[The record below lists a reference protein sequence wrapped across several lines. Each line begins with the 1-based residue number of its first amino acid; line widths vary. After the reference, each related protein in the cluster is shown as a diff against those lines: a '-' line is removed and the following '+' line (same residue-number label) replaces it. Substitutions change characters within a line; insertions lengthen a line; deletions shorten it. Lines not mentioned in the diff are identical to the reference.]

1 MSNSRQNRITGLIF
15 SKDRAL
21 QVQAAIE
28 SFFLYCQDRGRIRL
42 RVLYKASNQ
51 LHRGQYE
58 RLKEKFRDVSFVE
71 EEDFKKQVLAVV
83 AGCEYVLFLV
93 DDNLFVGDFS
103 LVDVVVSL
111 QNNADAIGFSLRL
124 GRNTTYCYAH
134 NAEQRVP
141 AFQGADGG
149 ILKYDWTSARRG
161 GLAEHDFGYPL
172 ELSSSMYRTADIL
185 GLLRQVEFSNPNTLE
200 EAMAANSHLYRQVR
214 NSLLCFEQSVTF
226 CAPVNMVQ
234 TVWSN
239 RVGCNDNYSVERL
252 AQVFEQGGRIDVER
266 YSGFVPKSCHQEVEL
281 YFGRCSEPPPFCF
294 AKTKQRGRCD
304 RQDEPRPKFSII
316 MANYNNARYIM
327 QAIESVCRQ
336 TFSDWELII
345 VEDCSTDSSLA
356 VIGKYLGDISIRLIR
371 HEANRGYT
379 AALKTGIAYVRSEY
393 FGILDSDDCLLPH
406 AVETMHKRHVELPD
420 CGLIY
425 SQFAFCDEN
434 LNQRKVG
441 FCAQIPPGGTSL
453 DANVVSHFKTFKLRD
468 YQRTTGYDEKILY
481 AEDIDI
487 VYKMEEVA
495 GLKFVDDCLYLYREA
510 PDSICRS
517 PDKIN
522 VAIMSRVKA
531 RINALRRRCSVRS
544 QRDNVSF
551 DLMFRRA
558 VAEARNKHEDVEQYF
573 QILSKLHQSG
583 MLAGVDWPGGADKW
597 GLDDAVLWLAANVD
611 VQFDKL
617 FDLIGRHKAAAPHQ
631 SPVLLRGE
639 NPGCYPLPFAGHS
652 LINRRKIGAGEVTVE
667 MVAYNAQRFI
677 RQAIDSVLAQTY
689 RNFELLIVDDG
700 STDGT
705 ADIVASYSDS
715 RIRHIHTPHRNCA
728 SARNRAIAEA
738 GGEYLLCVDSDDFIE
753 PSYLEKMVACARQHP
768 EVDYF
773 YPGGLVLV
781 DRMGNP
787 TCKQWQYLDFSDNK
801 MLAAFLFDKGYGPIP
816 NPGSLKRRSLFDR
829 VGMYDDVDSV
839 EDFVFLCKNAL
850 KIRFR
855 RVEDNSR
862 YFYRRLATGSSHNFK
877 ARDEIMAGAL
887 NDMVSIYPPEV
898 LYPTPISCPARGEA
912 QAVPTPVR
920 QTQPHRPPEDWCG
933 DAALKE
939 RRYCE
944 YLMKTFY
951 RHAEGP
957 MVQCGEHFRRYGDYY
972 KHKLEARETSAK
984 PVPIEVEGMAVPLR
998 GQAGAL

>member
-1 MSNSRQNRITGLIF
+1 MSNSRQSRITGLIF

-28 SFFLYCQDRGRIRL
+28 SFFLYCQDRSRIRL

-51 LHRGQYE
+51 LHRGQYG
-58 RLKEKFRDVSFVE
+58 RLKEKFREVMFVE

-93 DDNLFVGDFS
+93 DDSLFAGDFS
-103 LVDVVVSL
+103 LIDAVLSL
-111 QNNADAIGFSLRL
+111 QNNADALGFSLRL
-124 GRNTTYCYAH
+124 GRNTTYCYAR
-134 NAEQRVP
+134 NAEQQAP

-149 ILKYDWTSARRG
+149 ILKYDWTLARRG
-161 GLAEHDFGYPL
+161 GLGEHDFGYPL
-172 ELSSSMYRTADIL
+172 EVSSSIYRTADIL
-185 GLLRQVEFSNPNTLE
+185 RLLQQAEFTNPNTLE
-200 EAMAANSHLYRQVR
+200 AAMAANSHLYRQVR
-214 NSLLCFEQSVTF
+214 SSLLCFEQSVAF
-226 CAPVNMVQ
+226 CTPVNMVQ
-234 TVWSN
+234 TVWNN
-239 RVGCNDNYSVERL
+239 RVGRNDNYSVERL

-281 YFGRCSEPPPFCF
+281 YFGSRKGWPGPRSSEPN
-294 AKTKQRGRCD
+294 QRCD
-304 RQDEPRPKFSII
+304 RQDEVRPKFSII

-345 VEDCSTDSSLA
+345 VEDCSTDNSPA
-356 VIGKYLGDISIRLIR
+356 VIEQYLYDSRIRLIR

-441 FCAQIPPGGTSL
+441 FCGQIPPGGTSL

-468 YQRTTGYDEKILY
+468 YLKTTGYDEKILY

-558 VAEARNKHEDVEQYF
+558 VAEARNKFEDVEQYF

-597 GLDDAVLWLAANVD
+597 GGDDAVLWLAANVD

-617 FDLIGRHKAAAPHQ
+617 FELIGRHKAAA
-631 SPVLLRGE
+631 G
-639 NPGCYPLPFAGHS
+639 PGTGPEA
-652 LINRRKIGAGEVTVE
+652 TVE

-677 RQAIDSVLAQTY
+677 GQAIDSVLAQTY

-781 DRMGNP
+781 DQMGNP
-787 TCKQWQYLDFSDNK
+787 TGKQWQYLDFSDNRI
-801 MLAAFLFDKGYGPIP
+801 LAAFLFDKGYGPIP

-877 ARDEIMAGAL
+877 ARDEIMARAL

-898 LYPTPISCPARGEA
+898 LCPPLAGQQIA
-912 QAVPTPVR
+912 GVN
-920 QTQPHRPPEDWCG
+920 

-972 KHKLEARETSAK
+972 KHKLLQK
-984 PVPIEVEGMAVPLR
+984 QICDK
-998 GQAGAL
+998 

>member
-1 MSNSRQNRITGLIF
+1 LCREESVVMINSRQNRITGLIF

-58 RLKEKFRDVSFVE
+58 RLKEKFPDVSFVE

-103 LVDVVVSL
+103 LIDVVVSL

-124 GRNTTYCYAH
+124 GCNTTYCYAH

-141 AFQGADGG
+141 AFQGADGR
-149 ILKYDWTSARRG
+149 ILKYDWT
-161 GLAEHDFGYPL
+161 LAEHDFGYPL
-172 ELSSSMYRTADIL
+172 ELSSSIYRTADVL
-185 GLLRQVEFSNPNTLE
+185 GGPGHPLRELLRQVEFSNPNTLE

-214 NSLLCFEQSVTF
+214 NSLLCFEQSVAF
-226 CAPVNMVQ
+226 CAPLNMVQ
-234 TVWSN
+234 TVWNN
-239 RVGCNDNYSVERL
+239 RVGRNDNYSVERL

-281 YFGRCSEPPPFCF
+281 YFSRSSEPPPFCF

-304 RQDEPRPKFSII
+304 RQNELRPKFSII
-316 MANYNNARYIM
+316 MANYNNAPYLW

-345 VEDCSTDSSLA
+345 VEDCSTDNSSA
-356 VIGKYLGDISIRLIR
+356 IIEQYLCDSRIRLIR
-371 HEANRGYT
+371 HEVNRGYT
-379 AALKTGIAYVRSEY
+379 VALKTGIANVRSEY

-434 LNQRKVG
+434 LNQRTVG
-441 FCAQIPPGGTSL
+441 FCGQIPPGGTSL
-453 DANVVSHFKTFKLRD
+453 DANVVSHFKSFKLRD
-468 YQRTTGYDEKILY
+468 YLKTTGYDEKILY

-558 VAEARNKHEDVEQYF
+558 VAEARKKYEDVEQYF

-583 MLAGVDWPGGADKW
+583 MLAGVSWPDGADKW
-597 GLDDAVLWLAANVD
+597 GLDDAMLWLAANVD

-617 FDLIGRHKAAAPHQ
+617 FELIGRHKAA
-631 SPVLLRGE
+631 G
-639 NPGCYPLPFAGHS
+639 PGARPQ
-652 LINRRKIGAGEVTVE
+652 VTVE

-700 STDGT
+700 STDAT

-728 SARNRAIAEA
+728 SARNQAIAEA
-738 GGEYLLCVDSDDFIE
+738 RGEYLLCVDSDDFIE

-781 DRMGNP
+781 DGMGNP
-787 TCKQWQYLDFSDNK
+787 TGKQWQYLDFSDNK

-829 VGMYDDVDSV
+829 VGVYNDVDSV

-862 YFYRRLATGSSHNFK
+862 YFYRRLATGSSHNFQ
-877 ARDEIMAGAL
+877 ARDEIMAVVL

-898 LYPTPISCPARGEA
+898 LCPAPIDRAEG
-912 QAVPTPVR
+912 P
-920 QTQPHRPPEDWCG
+920 CG

-957 MVQCGEHFRRYGDYY
+957 MVQCGEHFRRCGDYY
-972 KHKLEARETSAK
+972 KHKLLQMAEPSGTGFQPVKTIVAR
-984 PVPIEVEGMAVPLR
+984 
-998 GQAGAL
+998 AGSP

>member
-1 MSNSRQNRITGLIF
+1 MSSSRQNRITGLIF

-103 LVDVVVSL
+103 IIDAVLSL

-141 AFQGADGG
+141 AFQGAEGG
-149 ILKYDWTSARRG
+149 ILKYDWT
-161 GLAEHDFGYPL
+161 LAEYDFVYPL
-172 ELSSSMYRTADIL
+172 EISSSIYRTADIL
-185 GLLRQVEFSNPNTLE
+185 RLLRQVEFSNPNTLE

-214 NSLLCFEQSVTF
+214 NSLLCFEQSVAF

-234 TVWSN
+234 TAWNN
-239 RVGCNDNYSVERL
+239 RVGRNDNYSVEQL

-281 YFGRCSEPPPFCF
+281 YFGSRKGWPGPRSSEPN
-294 AKTKQRGRCD
+294 QRCD
-304 RQDEPRPKFSII
+304 RQDEVRPKFSII
-316 MANYNNARYIM
+316 MANYNNVRYIG

-336 TFSDWELII
+336 TFRDWELII
-345 VEDCSTDSSLA
+345 VEDCSTDNSPA
-356 VIGKYLGDISIRLIR
+356 VIGQYLGDIRIRLIR

-379 AALKTGIAYVRSEY
+379 AALKTGIANVRSEY

-406 AVETMHKRHVELPD
+406 AVETMYKRHVELPD

-425 SQFAFCDEN
+425 SQFVFCDEN

-441 FCAQIPPGGTSL
+441 FCGQIPPARTSL
-453 DANVVSHFKTFKLRD
+453 DANVVSHFKTFKVRD
-468 YQRTTGYDEKILY
+468 YLKTTGYDEKILY

-531 RINALRRRCSVRS
+531 RINALRRRCGVRS
-544 QRDNVSF
+544 HGDNVSF
-551 DLMFRRA
+551 DPMFRRA
-558 VAEARNKHEDVEQYF
+558 VAEARKKYEDVEQYF
-573 QILSKLHQSG
+573 QVLSKLHQGG
-583 MLAGVDWPGGADKW
+583 MLAGVDWPSGADKW
-597 GLDDAVLWLAANVD
+597 NGDDAVLWLAANVD

-617 FDLIGRHKAAAPHQ
+617 FDLIGRHKAAATHQ

-639 NPGCYPLPFAGHS
+639 NPGCYPLPFARHS

-677 RQAIDSVLAQTY
+677 RQAVDSVLAQTY

-705 ADIVASYSDS
+705 ADIIASYSDS
-715 RIRHIHTPHRNCA
+715 RIRYIHTPHRNCA

-781 DRMGNP
+781 DRMGDP
-787 TCKQWQYLDFSDNK
+787 TGKQWQYLDFSDNGV
-801 MLAAFLFDKGYGPIP
+801 LAAFLFDKGYGPIP
-816 NPGSLKRRSLFDR
+816 NPGSLKRISLFDR

-862 YFYRRLATGSSHNFK
+862 YFYRRLATGSSHNFQ
-877 ARDEIMAGAL
+877 ARDEIMARAL

-898 LYPTPISCPARGEA
+898 LCPAPIDRAEG
-912 QAVPTPVR
+912 P
-920 QTQPHRPPEDWCG
+920 CG

-972 KHKLEARETSAK
+972 KHKLLQKQIRDK
-984 PVPIEVEGMAVPLR
+984 
-998 GQAGAL
+998 

>member
-58 RLKEKFRDVSFVE
+58 RLKEKFPDVSLVE
-71 EEDFKKQVLAVV
+71 EEDFKKQVLAVM

-103 LVDVVVSL
+103 LIDAVLSL

-134 NAEQRVP
+134 NAEQRAP

-149 ILKYDWTSARRG
+149 ILKYDWTPARRG
-161 GLAEHDFGYPL
+161 GLAEHDFGYPF
-172 ELSSSMYRTADIL
+172 EVSSSIYRSADIL

-214 NSLLCFEQSVTF
+214 NSLLCFEQSVAF

-234 TVWSN
+234 TAWNN
-239 RVGCNDNYSVERL
+239 RVGRNDNYSVERL

-281 YFGRCSEPPPFCF
+281 YFSRSSDQDRRCG
-294 AKTKQRGRCD
+294 K
-304 RQDEPRPKFSII
+304 QDEPRPKFSII

-345 VEDCSTDSSLA
+345 VEDCSTDNSSA
-356 VIGKYLGDISIRLIR
+356 IIEQYLCDIRIRLIR

-406 AVETMHKRHVELPD
+406 AVETMHKRHVELPH

-441 FCAQIPPGGTSL
+441 FCDQIPPGGTSL

-468 YQRTTGYDEKILY
+468 YLKTTGYDEKILY

-495 GLKFVDDCLYLYREA
+495 GLKFLHDCLYLYREA

-544 QRDNVSF
+544 QWDNVSF

-558 VAEARNKHEDVEQYF
+558 VAEARKKYEDVEQYF

-583 MLAGVDWPGGADKW
+583 MLAGVSWPGGADKW
-597 GLDDAVLWLAANVD
+597 DGDDAVLWLAANVD

-639 NPGCYPLPFAGHS
+639 NPGCYPLPFARHS
-652 LINRRKIGAGEVTVE
+652 PIDRRKIGAGEVTVE

-715 RIRHIHTPHRNCA
+715 RIRYIHAPHRNCA

-773 YPGGLVLV
+773 YPGRLVLV
-781 DRMGNP
+781 DQMGNP
-787 TCKQWQYLDFSDNK
+787 TGKQWQYSDFSDNTV
-801 MLAAFLFDKGYGPIP
+801 LAAFLFDKGYGPIP

-877 ARDEIMAGAL
+877 ARDEIMTRAL
-887 NDMVSIYPPEV
+887 NDMVSTYPPQV
-898 LYPTPISCPARGEA
+898 LRPAPTDRAEGPY
-912 QAVPTPVR
+912 
-920 QTQPHRPPEDWCG
+920 G

-972 KHKLEARETSAK
+972 KHKLLQK
-984 PVPIEVEGMAVPLR
+984 QICDK
-998 GQAGAL
+998 

>member
-103 LVDVVVSL
+103 IVDVIVSL

-124 GRNTTYCYAH
+124 GRNTTCCYAR

-149 ILKYDWTSARRG
+149 ILKYDWT
-161 GLAEHDFGYPL
+161 LAEHDFGYPL
-172 ELSSSMYRTADIL
+172 ELSSSIYRTADIL

-200 EAMAANSHLYRQVR
+200 AAMAANSHLYRQVR
-214 NSLLCFEQSVTF
+214 NSLLCFEQSVAF
-226 CAPVNMVQ
+226 CAPLNMVQ
-234 TVWSN
+234 TVWNN
-239 RVGCNDNYSVERL
+239 RVGRNDNYSVERL

-281 YFGRCSEPPPFCF
+281 YFSRSSEPPPFCF

-304 RQDEPRPKFSII
+304 RQNEPRPKFSII
-316 MANYNNARYIM
+316 MANYNNAPYLW

-345 VEDCSTDSSLA
+345 VEDCSTDNSSA
-356 VIGKYLGDISIRLIR
+356 IIEQYLCDSRIRLIR
-371 HEANRGYT
+371 HEVNRGYT

-441 FCAQIPPGGTSL
+441 FCDEIPSGGTSL

-468 YQRTTGYDEKILY
+468 YLETTGYDEKILY

-558 VAEARNKHEDVEQYF
+558 VAEARKKYEDVEQYF

-583 MLAGVDWPGGADKW
+583 MLAGVSWPDGADKW
-597 GLDDAVLWLAANVD
+597 DGDDAVLWLAANVD

-617 FDLIGRHKAAAPHQ
+617 FELIGRHKPAA
-631 SPVLLRGE
+631 SP
-639 NPGCYPLPFAGHS
+639 
-652 LINRRKIGAGEVTVE
+652 GARPEVTVE

-715 RIRHIHTPHRNCA
+715 RIRYIHTPHRNCA
-728 SARNRAIAEA
+728 SVRNRAITQA

-781 DRMGNP
+781 DGMGNP
-787 TCKQWQYLDFSDNK
+787 TGKQWQYLDFSDNK

-829 VGMYDDVDSV
+829 VGVYNDVDSV

-862 YFYRRLATGSSHNFK
+862 YFYRRLATGSSHNFQ
-877 ARDEIMAGAL
+877 ARDEIMAGVL

-898 LYPTPISCPARGEA
+898 LCPAPIDRAEG
-912 QAVPTPVR
+912 P
-920 QTQPHRPPEDWCG
+920 CG

-972 KHKLEARETSAK
+972 KHKLLQMAEPSGTGFQPVKAIVARA
-984 PVPIEVEGMAVPLR
+984 
-998 GQAGAL
+998 

>member
-1 MSNSRQNRITGLIF
+1 LLNGLLCREESVVMGSSRQNRITGLIF

-58 RLKEKFRDVSFVE
+58 RLKEKFLDVSFVE

-103 LVDVVVSL
+103 LIDAVVSL
-111 QNNADAIGFSLRL
+111 QNNADALGFSLRL
-124 GRNTTYCYAH
+124 GRNTTYCYAR
-134 NAEQRVP
+134 NAEQHVP
-141 AFQGADGG
+141 AFQGAEGR
-149 ILKYDWTSARRG
+149 ILKYDWTLG
-161 GLAEHDFGYPL
+161 EHDFGYPL
-172 ELSSSMYRTADIL
+172 EVSSSIYRTADIL

-200 EAMAANSHLYRQVR
+200 SAMAANSHLYRQVR
-214 NSLLCFEQSVTF
+214 NSLLCFEQSVAF
-226 CAPVNMVQ
+226 CTPLNIVQ
-234 TVWSN
+234 TVWNN
-239 RVGCNDNYSVERL
+239 RVGRNDNYSVERL

-281 YFGRCSEPPPFCF
+281 YLGRCSEPPPF
-294 AKTKQRGRCD
+294 APRGQRGPCD
-304 RQDEPRPKFSII
+304 RQDEVRPKFSII
-316 MANYNNARYIM
+316 MANYNNAPYLW

-345 VEDCSTDSSLA
+345 VEDCSTDNSA
-356 VIGKYLGDISIRLIR
+356 AIIERYLCDIRIRLIR
-371 HEANRGYT
+371 HEANHGYT

-434 LNQRKVG
+434 MNQRKVG
-441 FCAQIPPGGTSL
+441 FCDEVPPGGTSL

-468 YQRTTGYDEKILY
+468 YLKTTGYDEKILY

-510 PDSICRS
+510 PDSICHS

-544 QRDNVSF
+544 QGDNASF
-551 DLMFRRA
+551 DYMFRRA

-583 MLAGVDWPGGADKW
+583 MLGGVDWPGGADKW
-597 GLDDAVLWLAANVD
+597 DGDDAALWLAANVD
-611 VQFDKL
+611 VQFDRL
-617 FDLIGRHKAAAPHQ
+617 FELIGRHKAGG
-631 SPVLLRGE
+631 SPD
-639 NPGCYPLPFAGHS
+639 NKP
-652 LINRRKIGAGEVTVE
+652 EVTVE

-715 RIRHIHTPHRNCA
+715 RIRHILTTHRNCA

-781 DRMGNP
+781 DQMGDP
-787 TCKQWQYLDFSDNK
+787 TGKQWQYLDFSDNK

-850 KIRFR
+850 RIRFR

-877 ARDEIMAGAL
+877 ARDEIMARVL
-887 NDMVSIYPPEV
+887 NDMVSIYPPDV
-898 LYPTPISCPARGEA
+898 LCPAPISCPARGEA
-912 QAVPTPVR
+912 QAVPNPVR
-920 QTQPHRPPEDWCG
+920 QAQPHRPLEDWCG

-957 MVQCGEHFRRYGDYY
+957 MVQCGEHFRRYGDCY
-972 KHKLEARETSAK
+972 KHKLLQMA
-984 PVPIEVEGMAVPLR
+984 EVSGAVSS
-998 GQAGAL
+998 AGAL